1 MKKIRLILL
10 FLIPLLVLA
19 KPLKPAEEALRIKS
33 SRHEYWWG
41 EAYDLSKNA
50 RKPADKQ
57 RLKEQ
62 ALADLVNRIRV
73 HIFTEMQ
80 HQERE
85 TDGQLSS
92 QSETSIRLSSA
103 QYLSNVHYLE
113 YKENKR
119 TYFLAYLSMQD
130 YERTQEEEVERIKSL
145 VRSAQTHEKEG
156 EFAQVESYLRA
167 YLMAQTLGQNIQ
179 HEGMDL
185 SSSIQ
190 SKILSLMQDLPLS
203 AKVGAKDVWGNY
215 PIEII
220 SKNSRLSGA
229 FEFEIPELGFKNLR
243 MVDGELKIF
252 YEGDPSKSKQD
263 IELIIS
269 PDVRVFMQ
277 DNTLKDGA
285 KALRMNYS
293 RKLCLDF
300 SEHINVDWSYES
312 EGLRCTFSPVIKGLS
327 IARLNWNFGD
337 GTVKDVR
344 DLIVTHDYAQSSSY
358 QVTFEVNDA
367 IQVSKTI
374 SLKTMPDIKI
384 KPEPSIKEPEH
395 PLVTKTIRETMQ
407 EAIEEATPELLEEPT
422 QEFYAEP
429 AQKAAPVA
437 KASDEY
443 TVSEFGVRLKTMD
456 RVQELMAFLDT
467 EKNQGNLVWG
477 WFKSQDDPEGYWLVI
492 LDPDTGRVIDRLAP
506 DGEGHRALSDQ
517 SRVGSLSEH
526 FKGKLA
532 LYIYPIEED

>member
-119 TYFLAYLSMQD
+119 IYFLAYLSMQD
-130 YERTQEEEVERIKSL
+130 YERTQEEVERIKSL

-203 AKVGAKDVWGNY
+203 A
-215 PIEII
+215 
-220 SKNSRLSGA
+220 
-229 FEFEIPELGFKNLR
+229 
-243 MVDGELKIF
+243 
-252 YEGDPSKSKQD
+252 
-263 IELIIS
+263 
-269 PDVRVFMQ
+269 
-277 DNTLKDGA
+277 
-285 KALRMNYS
+285 
-293 RKLCLDF
+293 
-300 SEHINVDWSYES
+300 
-312 EGLRCTFSPVIKGLS
+312 
-327 IARLNWNFGD
+327 
-337 GTVKDVR
+337 
-344 DLIVTHDYAQSSSY
+344 
-358 QVTFEVNDA
+358 
-367 IQVSKTI
+367 
-374 SLKTMPDIKI
+374 
-384 KPEPSIKEPEH
+384 
-395 PLVTKTIRETMQ
+395 
-407 EAIEEATPELLEEPT
+407 
-422 QEFYAEP
+422 
-429 AQKAAPVA
+429 
-437 KASDEY
+437 
-443 TVSEFGVRLKTMD
+443 
-456 RVQELMAFLDT
+456 
-467 EKNQGNLVWG
+467 
-477 WFKSQDDPEGYWLVI
+477 
-492 LDPDTGRVIDRLAP
+492 
-506 DGEGHRALSDQ
+506 
-517 SRVGSLSEH
+517 
-526 FKGKLA
+526 
-532 LYIYPIEED
+532 